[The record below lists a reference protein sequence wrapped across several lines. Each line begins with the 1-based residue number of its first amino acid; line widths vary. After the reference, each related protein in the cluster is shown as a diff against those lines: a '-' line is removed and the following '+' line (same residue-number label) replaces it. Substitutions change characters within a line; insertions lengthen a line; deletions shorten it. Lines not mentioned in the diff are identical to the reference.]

1 MLVGGL
7 PLLVH
12 TLRVFER
19 AKGIQ
24 EIILVIPKEEE
35 GQGRALIR
43 DYSLKKISKVVFGG
57 KTRQESVY
65 AGLLATAPDVELVA
79 VHDGAR
85 PLVTEEI
92 INRTIA
98 RARELGGAIA
108 AVPVLDTLKESSLDG
123 CIKRT
128 WDRHGFWLAQ
138 TPQTFRRK
146 ILLSAYEQAIAHN
159 RIGTDEASLVE
170 PLGYPVGLVEGSRE
184 NIKVT
189 TPADLDMANYLLSIR
204 EAE

>member
-1 MLVGGL
+1 MLVGGF
-7 PLLVH
+7 PLLIH

-35 GQGRALIR
+35 GQTRALLR
-43 DYSLKKISKVVFGG
+43 DYGLKKISKVVFGG

-65 AGLLATAPDVELVA
+65 AGLLATAPDVDLVA

-92 INRTIA
+92 IDRTIA

-108 AVPVLDTLKESSLDG
+108 AVPVSDTLKESSLDG

-146 ILLSAYEQAIAHN
+146 VLLSAYEQATAHN

-189 TPADLDMANYLLSIR
+189 TPIDLEMANYLLSIR